1 LANKLDL
8 TKPSASK
15 TNKMATMK
23 ALKLTKTGEIPH
35 LSYTDVPKPT
45 LSPGYIIV
53 KVKAS
58 AIQPS
63 DILNSK
69 GAFPYTTFPRVP
81 GRDFSGIVDEGPDN
95 LVGLEVFGT
104 SGNKQAFSVDGAQAE
119 YILVPEG
126 AVALKPKS
134 LSFTLA
140 ATVGVPYTTAATALK
155 RSGAKKGDF
164 LLVIGANGAVGS
176 AVVQLAKG
184 KGCKVLQASRQETA
198 HVNTSTDPEMK
209 SVDTLTDGKGVAA
222 IIDTVGQPTL
232 TAAAVT
238 KLSRGGTLA
247 FIAGPRGGN
256 QDLTFNMVDFYRN
269 ERTIAGVNTL
279 LYSAEEYAKEL
290 KWISEQFD
298 NNLLA
303 AGKESK
309 QVRLE
314 EGVAAYQS
322 AAMKGAE
329 KFVIV
334 MG

>member
-1 LANKLDL
+1 
-8 TKPSASK
+8 
-15 TNKMATMK
+15 MATMK
-23 ALKLTKTGEIPH
+23 ALKLTKTSETPI

-45 LSPGYIIV
+45 LNPGFILV

-63 DILNSK
+63 DIINSK
-69 GAFPYTTFPRVP
+69 GGFPSTTFPRVP
-81 GRDFSGIVDEGPDN
+81 GRDFSGLVEEGPSN
-95 LVGLEVFGT
+95 LVGVEVFGT

-140 ATVGVPYTTAATALK
+140 ATVGVPYTTAATAL
-155 RSGAKKGDF
+155 RRTGAKKGDTV
-164 LLVIGANGAVGS
+164 LVIGANGAVGS

-184 KGCKVLQASRQETA
+184 KGCKVLEASRQETA
-198 HVNTSTDPEMK
+198 DVNTSKDPGMEAI
-209 SVDTLTDGKGVAA
+209 DGLTDGKGVAA
-222 IIDTVGQPTL
+222 VIDTVGQPAL
-232 TAAAVT
+232 TAAAVA
-238 KLSRGGTLA
+238 KLARGGTLA

-269 ERTIAGVNTL
+269 ERNLAGVNTL
-279 LYSAEEYAKEL
+279 LYSAEEYAEEL
-290 KWISEQFD
+290 KSIGEMFD

-303 AGKESK
+303 AGQEWK

-314 EGVAAYQS
+314 EGVAGYES
-322 AAMKGAE
+322 AAQKGAG

-334 MG
+334 MD